1 MLSAYTSCQECTHG
15 HAVKKESRNVLHFK
29 FHNASCFK
37 LVFPVLPQDFWFGK
51 STSFFEQP
59 KLNFSTFVKWR
70 SHLIDLHRYMPCV
83 KNF

>member
-1 MLSAYTSCQECTHG
+1 MHMRPYR
-15 HAVKKESRNVLHFK
+15 KKECRNVLLFK

-37 LVFPVLPQDFWFGK
+37 LVFSVLPQNFWFGK

-59 KLNFSTFVKWR
+59 KLNFSTLVKWR
-70 SHLIDLHRYMPCV
+70 SSLIDFQRYMPCV